1 MQSKLCVRECRWSLI
16 LFKESTSPEC
26 VCRAYAGL
34 ALAPNVVSTPCAG
47 PGPRECMREAETA
60 CATRMHTHTHTHP
73 RNEHPLCL
81 AVDAHA
87 ARRRRATPRPH
98 GLATCRRQEP
108 LTAEASDSGIEL
120 TFKERKVT
128 RRISRSVTIKG
139 SSDILGK
146 S

>member
-26 VCRAYAGL
+26 VCRAYAGS

-47 PGPRECMREAETA
+47 PGPQECMREAETA
-60 CATRMHTHTHTHP
+60 CATRMHTHTHP

-87 ARRRRATPRPH
+87 ARRRRATPPAARPCNLPPP
-98 GLATCRRQEP
+98 GTF
-108 LTAEASDSGIEL
+108 DSGSLRQSYRTYIRGEEGHSENQSL
-120 TFKERKVT
+120 
-128 RRISRSVTIKG
+128 
-139 SSDILGK
+139 SDN
-146 S
+146 